1 MEKIFHNLV
10 ENAIM
15 HGQATL
21 IRFGSRE
28 TRRGSSSSARIMA
41 RVSGRPRRT

>member
-28 TRRGSSSSARIMA
+28 TPEGLLLLCEDNGTGI
-41 RVSGRPRRT
+41 GRPRRT